1 MNCLA
6 CIPFWR
12 PLESGLDDKPKKKK
26 KRDEDRP
33 FQNLSQL
40 RPKVTRKDLASEQG
54 HICSHKFSG

>member
-1 MNCLA
+1 MT
-6 CIPFWR
+6 
-12 PLESGLDDKPKKKK
+12 SQKKKK
-26 KRDEDRP
+26 ERDEDRP